1 MVLKHHALHHICII
15 TMCVSF
21 VAMICVGR
29 FGLGWAHD
37 LFTFARY
44 MFMHFSCIR
53 TFIYLYFDI
62 DLYWCFSVCFFFL
75 SLSLLVSCS
84 MAPKRKSTPSQNPL
98 RSGASSSSLV
108 DLTPSSI
115 RFHEDKA
122 QNDFSENF
130 SQRGIYL
137 ECQVVLSDFSD
148 TDLPIVIYS
157 WGWESLYGIPI
168 TCPSVII

>member
-1 MVLKHHALHHICII
+1 MHSSLFDQTFRVLERFWDFSNIWGFRKNFGLGFTYMILNHHALHHICII

-98 RSGASSSSLV
+98 RSGASSSF
-108 DLTPSSI
+108 DTTPSHVQ
-115 RFHEDKA
+115 FCDDKA
-122 QNDFSENF
+122 HKDFSENF
-130 SQRGIYL
+130 S
-137 ECQVVLSDFSD
+137 
-148 TDLPIVIYS
+148 
-157 WGWESLYGIPI
+157 W
-168 TCPSVII
+168 